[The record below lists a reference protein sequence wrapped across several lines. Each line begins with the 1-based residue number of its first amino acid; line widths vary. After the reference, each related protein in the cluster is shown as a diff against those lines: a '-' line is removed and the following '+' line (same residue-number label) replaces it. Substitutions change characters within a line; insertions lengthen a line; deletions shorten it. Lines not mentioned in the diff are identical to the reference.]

1 MKKTALLLP
10 LIILGS
16 FCFKAI
22 AQSTMAERQFCA
34 DPARYQYRLTDM
46 KNCYGQDMHYDYDNA
61 NCLVKE
67 SVYESG
73 GDLAEET
80 LYTYDDRHY
89 LIKMEMR
96 EYPRGG
102 GDPIVSYRHLYTR
115 DDQGYITQYTRLRRR
130 ALTPQDLELIEDV
143 HGKYFYDEQ
152 HKPIRA
158 EYEFWDEQANDWYE
172 GKTCKLAYNEKGQL
186 ETVTM
191 FADGSTLETEYL
203 MYNEQ
208 GKVTSLKLVVPGK
221 NDLIEDYTYDEHG
234 DIVKAGRSDFMFEYT
249 YDQDKLAEKTF
260 FPRHTLRDLT
270 YFGKRNCAAFF
281 SLPEE
286 NSFTHAVAS
295 IKLPAPDDE
304 GEEDEGESEIATMVY
319 EKIETTGVHNA
330 ATQAGTNAV
339 KVEIKAGQL
348 ILNVDKSL
356 VGGEWQLFT
365 TAGQLLQCGNI
376 ANATTTV
383 NIATL
388 TPGTYVIR
396 LGHAAFTFTK

>member
-1 MKKTALLLP
+1 MNKTALLLP

-158 EYEFWDEQANDWYE
+158 EYDFWDEQANDWYE

-234 DIVKAGRSDFMFEYT
+234 VIVKAGRTDFLFEYT
-249 YDQDKLAEKTF
+249 YDQDKLAE
-260 FPRHTLRDLT
+260 
-270 YFGKRNCAAFF
+270 
-281 SLPEE
+281 
-286 NSFTHAVAS
+286 
-295 IKLPAPDDE
+295 
-304 GEEDEGESEIATMVY
+304 
-319 EKIETTGVHNA
+319 
-330 ATQAGTNAV
+330 
-339 KVEIKAGQL
+339 
-348 ILNVDKSL
+348 
-356 VGGEWQLFT
+356 
-365 TAGQLLQCGNI
+365 
-376 ANATTTV
+376 
-383 NIATL
+383 
-388 TPGTYVIR
+388 
-396 LGHAAFTFTK
+396 